1 LYYKICIK
9 SGKKYKGKKRITY
22 AGRHIDS
29 RHTALHTQYNKL
41 IFRKKDRYINRQ
53 TWADRQLVVSWKQAY

>member
-1 LYYKICIK
+1 MFKIW
-9 SGKKYKGKKRITY
+9 KKCKGKKIITY
-22 AGRHIDS
+22 ADRHIDS

-41 IFRKKDRYINRQ
+41 IFRKKDRYTCINRQ